1 MAKINVGEKMEN
13 FVFDT
18 PYKRGV
24 DLKTVVDGK
33 KTGFLF
39 SRYYG
44 CSLCRV
50 DMLLLKEKYDLIKE
64 TGGQVVFVLQSDPDL
79 LARNI
84 TETEYPFWV
93 IADPEQKIYK
103 ALSIDPATSI
113 KDAIDDKAK
122 EKIKIA
128 REKGFA
134 HGEYEGNED
143 QLPAAFVVEPDLTV
157 TFAHY
162 AKTAGDVPEPEE
174 FAKLLSGEKCG
185 CCCK

>member
-1 MAKINVGEKMEN
+1 MAKINVGEQMEN

-18 PYKRGV
+18 PYKRGM
-24 DLKTVVDGK
+24 DLETVVGGK
-33 KTGFLF
+33 KTGLLF

-44 CSLCRV
+44 CSLCRY
-50 DMLLLKEKYDLIKE
+50 DMIQLKEQYEKITA

-79 LARNI
+79 LARNF
-84 TETEYPFWV
+84 TENEYPFWV

-113 KDAIDDKAK
+113 KDAIDEKALK
-122 EKIKIA
+122 KIQAA
-128 REKGFA
+128 RKLGLE

-143 QLPAAFVVEPDLTV
+143 QLPAAFVIEPDLTV
-157 TFAHY
+157 SYAHY
-162 AKTAGDVPEPEE
+162 AKTAGDIPDVDE
-174 FAKLLSGEKCG
+174 FAALLAKKC